1 MNEILEKN
9 KKSKTD
15 GGEFTSTNYSAIK
28 WSDVKDVF
36 RGDSYTQVESPL
48 PEESFL
54 NLTKCLSMVNNCF
67 KDLNGKEAK
76 RLYYISPIIVAVCS
90 AFNGGVSISVEE
102 DIKGKRVQANG
113 RFEMVLQRGNKRVCI
128 VEAKR
133 DDIEQGMSQCLVG
146 CEVAADLDNLNVVY
160 GIVTNY
166 ESWRLTRNGN
176 ETIETEQITLKMD
189 NSVPDVASLRELCG
203 KIYGILQEEN

>member
-1 MNEILEKN
+1 MYLRATVIPKLRVHFQ
-9 KKSKTD
+9 KTK
-15 GGEFTSTNYSAIK
+15 Y
-28 WSDVKDVF
+28 
-36 RGDSYTQVESPL
+36 
-48 PEESFL
+48 
-54 NLTKCLSMVNNCF
+54 LSMVNNCF

-90 AFNGGVSISVEE
+90 AFNGEVSISVEE
-102 DIKGKRVQANG
+102 DIVGKRVQANG

-146 CEVAADLDNLNVVY
+146 CEVAADLDNLDVVY

-166 ESWRLTRNGN
+166 EAWRLTRSGN
-176 ETIETEQITLKMD
+176 ENIRTEEITLTLH
-189 NSVPDVASLRELCG
+189 NRVPNEASLRELCG
-203 KIYGILQEEN
+203 KIYGILKEEN